1 MKRNINIGKKTI
13 QVSNFHNPAETDV
26 NLTGR
31 KQILIKRAVV
41 CFFMEKQRN
50 IFGNNFKPYKVRFN
64 FLKKG
69 KRVFSFEKE
78 NERNKIFCRSVFRKR
93 KGFLFCAQ
101 PNGKNRHILFTEKL

>member
-1 MKRNINIGKKTI
+1 
-13 QVSNFHNPAETDV
+13 VSNFHNAAETDV

-78 NERNKIFCRSVFRKR
+78 NERNEKYRRSVFRKQE
-93 KGFLFCAQ
+93 GFLFYVQ
-101 PNGKNRHILFTEKL
+101 PN